1 MKTAQV
7 IRRFSFDEWGGTE
20 NVVYNSSNML
30 LQNNIGAEILATAAL
45 SKVAAERCGDLT
57 VRRFPYFYPYFPM
70 TAARRAVLDKK
81 GGNPISFGLADAVA
95 RGNFDL
101 IHLHTGGRIGQMLAK
116 VAAKQKI
123 PYVMSF
129 HGGCLDIPKAEID
142 EMLRPI
148 RHTLRYGGIL
158 DRLFGW
164 RHDLIAGSAGVIC
177 VGENEY
183 HLLTKR
189 YPGKRVLFLPN
200 GVDVKKFDTKSA
212 SSLRNELNIPVDRRI
227 MLCVSR
233 IDYQKNQLLAVRA
246 LAELLKQQKS
256 YHLVLIGPV
265 TSVDYK
271 GRIDAEVA
279 RLGLADRVS
288 IICGLDPAD
297 PRLIGAYQQADVFV
311 LPSRH
316 EPFGIVVLEAWSA
329 KLPVVAS
336 DVGGLGRLVRDGE
349 TGLKFADDDLGG
361 LVKAVIALEDPV
373 PAERL
378 RAAAY
383 LETTQKYSWEH
394 IGCRLAEFYR
404 EIVPS

>member
-1 MKTAQV
+1 MKTAQI

-20 NVVYNSSNML
+20 NVVFNSSNTL
-30 LQNNIGAEILATAAL
+30 LQNNINAEILATSAL
-45 SKVAAERCGDLT
+45 SGVAEERCGNLT

-70 TAARRAVLDKK
+70 SAGRKLVLDKK
-81 GGNPISFGLADAVA
+81 GGNPISFGLANAVET
-95 RGNFDL
+95 GNFDL

-116 VAAKQKI
+116 VAARQKI

-129 HGGCLDIPKAEID
+129 HGGCLDIPKTEID

-164 RHDLIAGSAGVIC
+164 RHDLIAGSSGVIC

-183 HLLTKR
+183 NLIAQR
-189 YPGKRVLFLPN
+189 YPGKRLMFLPN

-212 SSLRNELNIPVDRRI
+212 SSLRCDLNIPADRRI

-246 LAELLKQQKS
+246 LSELLKQQKS

-265 TSVDYK
+265 TSADYK
-271 GRIDAEVA
+271 TRLDAEVA
-279 RLGLADRVS
+279 RLGLHNFVS
-288 IICGLDPAD
+288 IICGLGPDDPA
-297 PRLIGAYQQADVFV
+297 LIGAYQQSDVFV

-329 KLPVVAS
+329 KLPVAAA
-336 DVGGLGRLVRDGE
+336 DVGGLGRLVKDHV
-349 TGLKFADDDLGG
+349 TGLKFGDDDLAG
-361 LVKAVIALEDPV
+361 LVKAVTALEDP
-373 PAERL
+373 ALCDRL
-378 RAAAY
+378 REHAY
-383 LETTQKYSWEH
+383 AETVQNYSWEH
-394 IGCRLAEFYR
+394 IGRRLAEFYR